1 MSRSFKAAIGAIGI
15 ALAWVGV
22 SLVLSERFYATG
34 AFIPVT
40 FVAALGMAALIAYAC
55 VHEFRRLADLHSWR
69 RAASPIPVV
78 ALPAIFLFVAWFTF
92 MWGAFYG
99 TVWFSVLIKG

>member
-22 SLVLSERFYATG
+22 SLVLGERFYATG

-40 FVAALGMAALIAYAC
+40 FVAALGIAALIAYAC
-55 VHEFRRLADLHSWR
+55 VHEFRRLGDLHSWR
-69 RAASPIPVV
+69 RAATAIPVI
-78 ALPAIFLFVAWFTF
+78 ALAAIFLVVAWFTF

-99 TVWFSVLIKG
+99 PAWVSVVFKG

>member
-1 MSRSFKAAIGAIGI
+1 MSRSFKAVIGAIGI

-22 SLVLSERFYATG
+22 SLVLGERFYVTG

-40 FVAALGMAALIAYAC
+40 FVAALSMAALIAYAC

-69 RAASPIPVV
+69 RAAGSIPVV
-78 ALPAIFLFVAWFTF
+78 ALAAIFLGVAWFTF

-99 TVWFSVLIKG
+99 PAWFSVLVQR